1 MGRTVRVL
9 AELRQHHEKI
19 RSLLK
24 DLEVLCRDRH
34 ADIVKVSAVR
44 LDLTRA
50 SRARSAFLNA
60 VVYPKLLR
68 SSPPDK
74 RIAIEKLKSE
84 GLLMLVRSADHIR
97 HWTTREVAADWPGYC
112 LASAAAR
119 QSMIDRIQHEAEVL
133 YPLLK
138 GDRNSDRPTARS

>member
-1 MGRTVRVL
+1 ML
-9 AELRQHHEKI
+9 AELRQHHDKI
-19 RSLLK
+19 RNLLK
-24 DLEVLCRDRH
+24 SLEALCQERH

-68 SSPPDK
+68 TCPPDK
-74 RIAIEKLKSE
+74 RIAIEKLKSD
-84 GLLMLVRSADHIR
+84 GLLMLVRSGDHIR

-119 QSMIDRIQHEAEVL
+119 QSMIARIELEAELL
-133 YPLLK
+133 YPLLREE
-138 GDRNSDRPTARS
+138 GQDRRPPARS